1 MKTKWDA
8 LIKKYDVAYQE
19 ELKALLWSVREIK
32 KACENK
38 ATLEEQEANSWRKL
52 SDRKYL
58 SSGDLAFD
66 GEFRSSVA
74 KLRAN
79 LDSAIAEL
87 QKDESELKSRVA
99 ECARLVKKYE
109 FLRGRELLEY
119 AKARELDEA
128 DDLEDW
134 VMNAQPD

>member
-19 ELKALLWSVREIK
+19 ELKALQWSVTEIE
-32 KACENK
+32 KAYENK
-38 ATLEEQEANSWRKL
+38 ATLEQQEADSWRRL

-74 KLRAN
+74 KLKAN
-79 LDSAIAEL
+79 LDYAIAEL
-87 QKDESELKSRVA
+87 KDDEEELKSRVA
-99 ECARLVKKYE
+99 ECARLLKKYE
-109 FLRGRELLEY
+109 FLRDRDLLEY
-119 AKARELDEA
+119 ANARELVEA

-134 VMNAQPD
+134 VMNAKPD

>member
-19 ELKALLWSVREIK
+19 ELKALLWSVTEIE
-32 KACENK
+32 KAYENK
-38 ATLEEQEANSWRKL
+38 ATLEEQEADSWRKL

-74 KLRAN
+74 KLKAN
-79 LDSAIAEL
+79 LDYAIAEL
-87 QKDESELKSRVA
+87 KDDEAELKSRVA
-99 ECARLVKKYE
+99 ACARLLKKYE
-109 FLRGRELLEY
+109 FLRGRDLLEY
-119 AKARELDEA
+119 ANARELDEA
-128 DDLEDW
+128 NDLEDW
-134 VMNAQPD
+134 VMNAARD

>member
-8 LIKKYDVAYQE
+8 LIKKYGVAYQE
-19 ELKALLWSVREIK
+19 ELKALLWSAREIE
-32 KACENK
+32 KAYENK
-38 ATLEEQEANSWRKL
+38 ATLEEQEADSWRKL

-74 KLRAN
+74 KLRVN
-79 LDSAIAEL
+79 LDYAIAEL
-87 QKDESELKSRVA
+87 KEDESELKSRVA

-109 FLRGRELLEY
+109 FLRDRDLLEY
-119 AKARELDEA
+119 ANGRELDEA

-134 VMNAQPD
+134 VMNARPD

>member
-19 ELKALLWSVREIK
+19 ELKALLWSVTEIE
-32 KACENK
+32 KAYENK
-38 ATLEEQEANSWRKL
+38 ATLEQQEADSWRKL

-58 SSGDLAFD
+58 SSGDLVFD

-74 KLRAN
+74 KLKVN
-79 LDSAIAEL
+79 LDYAIAEL
-87 QKDESELKSRVA
+87 KDDEAELKSRVA
-99 ECARLVKKYE
+99 ECARLLKKYE
-109 FLRGRELLEY
+109 FLRDRDLLEY
-119 AKARELDEA
+119 ANARELDEA

-134 VMNAQPD
+134 VMNDRPD

>member
-19 ELKALLWSVREIK
+19 ELKALLWSVTEIE
-32 KACENK
+32 KAYENK
-38 ATLEEQEANSWRKL
+38 AALEEQEADSWRKL

-74 KLRAN
+74 KLKAN
-79 LDSAIAEL
+79 LDYAIAEL
-87 QKDESELKSRVA
+87 KADEAELKSRVA
-99 ECARLVKKYE
+99 ACARLLKKYE
-109 FLRGRELLEY
+109 FLRGRDLLEY
-119 AKARELDEA
+119 ANARELDEA
-128 DDLEDW
+128 NDLEDW
-134 VMNAQPD
+134 VMNAARD

>member
-19 ELKALLWSVREIK
+19 ELKALLWSVTEIE
-32 KACENK
+32 KAYENK
-38 ATLEEQEANSWRKL
+38 AALEEQEAASWRKL

-74 KLRAN
+74 KLKAN
-79 LDSAIAEL
+79 LDYAIAEL
-87 QKDESELKSRVA
+87 KADEAELKSRVA
-99 ECARLVKKYE
+99 ACARLLKKYE
-109 FLRGRELLEY
+109 FLRDRDLLEY
-119 AKARELDEA
+119 ANARELDEA

-134 VMNAQPD
+134 VMNARSD

>member
-19 ELKALLWSVREIK
+19 ELKALFWSVREIE
-32 KACENK
+32 KAYENK
-38 ATLEEQEANSWRKL
+38 ATLEEQEADSWRKL

-74 KLRAN
+74 KLKAN
-79 LDSAIAEL
+79 LDYAIAEL
-87 QKDESELKSRVA
+87 KDDEVELKSRVA
-99 ECARLVKKYE
+99 ECARLLKKYE
-109 FLRGRELLEY
+109 FLRDRDLLEY
-119 AKARELDEA
+119 ANARELDEA
-128 DDLEDW
+128 GDLEDW
-134 VMNAQPD
+134 VMNARSG

>member
-19 ELKALLWSVREIK
+19 ELKALLWSVREIE
-32 KACENK
+32 KAYENK
-38 ATLEEQEANSWRKL
+38 ATLEEQEADSWRKL
-52 SDRKYL
+52 SDRKHL

-74 KLRAN
+74 KLKAN
-79 LDSAIAEL
+79 LDYAIEEL
-87 QKDESELKSRVA
+87 KEDESELKSRVA

-109 FLRGRELLEY
+109 FLRDRDLLEY
-119 AKARELDEA
+119 TNARELDEA

-134 VMNAQPD
+134 VMNATPE

>member
-19 ELKALLWSVREIK
+19 ELKALQWSVTEIE
-32 KACENK
+32 KAYENK
-38 ATLEEQEANSWRKL
+38 ATLEQQEADSWRRL

-74 KLRAN
+74 RLKAN
-79 LDSAIAEL
+79 LDYAIVEL
-87 QKDESELKSRVA
+87 KDDEAELKSRVA
-99 ECARLVKKYE
+99 ECARLLKKYE
-109 FLRGRELLEY
+109 FLRDRDLLEY
-119 AKARELDEA
+119 ANARELDEA

-134 VMNAQPD
+134 VMNARPD

>member
-19 ELKALLWSVREIK
+19 ELKALLWSVRKIE
-32 KACENK
+32 KAYENK
-38 ATLEEQEANSWRKL
+38 ATLEEQEADSWSKL

-79 LDSAIAEL
+79 LDYAIAEL
-87 QKDESELKSRVA
+87 KEDESELKSRVA

-109 FLRGRELLEY
+109 FLRDRDSLEY
-119 AKARELDEA
+119 AKALELDET

-134 VMNAQPD
+134 VMNARPD

>member
-8 LIKKYDVAYQE
+8 LIRKYDVAYQE
-19 ELKALLWSVREIK
+19 ELKALQWSVTEIE
-32 KACENK
+32 KAYENK
-38 ATLEEQEANSWRKL
+38 ATLEQQEADSWRRL

-74 KLRAN
+74 RLKAN
-79 LDSAIAEL
+79 LDYAIVEL
-87 QKDESELKSRVA
+87 KDDEAELKSRVA
-99 ECARLVKKYE
+99 ECARLLKKYE
-109 FLRGRELLEY
+109 FLRDRDLLEY
-119 AKARELDEA
+119 ANARELVEA

-134 VMNAQPD
+134 VMNAKPD

>member
-19 ELKALLWSVREIK
+19 ELKALLWSVTEIE
-32 KACENK
+32 KAYENK
-38 ATLEEQEANSWRKL
+38 AALEEQEADSWRKL

-74 KLRAN
+74 KLKAN
-79 LDSAIAEL
+79 LDYAIAEL
-87 QKDESELKSRVA
+87 KDDEAELKSRVA
-99 ECARLVKKYE
+99 ACARLLKKYE
-109 FLRGRELLEY
+109 FLRGRDLLKY
-119 AKARELDEA
+119 ANARELDEGN
-128 DDLEDW
+128 DLEDW
-134 VMNAQPD
+134 VMNAKRD

>member
-19 ELKALLWSVREIK
+19 ELKALLWSVTEIE
-32 KACENK
+32 KAYENK
-38 ATLEEQEANSWRKL
+38 AALEEQEAASWRKL

-74 KLRAN
+74 KLKAN
-79 LDSAIAEL
+79 LDYAIAEL
-87 QKDESELKSRVA
+87 KDDEAELKSRVA
-99 ECARLVKKYE
+99 ACARLLKKYE
-109 FLRGRELLEY
+109 FLRGRDLLKY
-119 AKARELDEA
+119 ANARELDEGNE
-128 DDLEDW
+128 LEDW
-134 VMNAQPD
+134 VMNAKRE

>member
-19 ELKALLWSVREIK
+19 ELKALLWSVREIE
-32 KACENK
+32 KACESK
-38 ATLEEQEANSWRKL
+38 SKLEEQEADSWRKL

-58 SSGDLAFD
+58 SSDDLAFD
-66 GEFRSSVA
+66 SEFRSSVA
-74 KLRAN
+74 KLKVN
-79 LDSAIAEL
+79 LDHAIAEL
-87 QKDESELKSRVA
+87 KEDESELRSRVA

-109 FLRGRELLEY
+109 FLRDRDLLEY
-119 AKARELDEA
+119 ENARELDEA

-134 VMNAQPD
+134 VMNARPD

>member
-19 ELKALLWSVREIK
+19 ELKALLWSVQQIE
-32 KACENK
+32 KAYENK
-38 ATLEEQEANSWRKL
+38 ATLEAQEADSWNKL

-58 SSGDLAFD
+58 YSGDLASD

-74 KLRAN
+74 KLKAN
-79 LDSAIAEL
+79 LDYAIAEL
-87 QKDESELKSRVA
+87 KDDEAELKSRVA
-99 ECARLVKKYE
+99 ECARLLKKYE
-109 FLRGRELLEY
+109 FLRDRDLLEY
-119 AKARELDEA
+119 ANARELDEA

-134 VMNAQPD
+134 VMNARSD

>member
-19 ELKALLWSVREIK
+19 ELKALQWSVTEIE
-32 KACENK
+32 KAYENK
-38 ATLEEQEANSWRKL
+38 ATLEQQEADSWRRL

-74 KLRAN
+74 RLKAN
-79 LDSAIAEL
+79 LDYAIVEL
-87 QKDESELKSRVA
+87 KDDEAELKSRVA
-99 ECARLVKKYE
+99 ECARLLKKYE
-109 FLRGRELLEY
+109 FLRDRDLLEY
-119 AKARELDEA
+119 ANARELVEA

-134 VMNAQPD
+134 VMNAKPD

>member
-19 ELKALLWSVREIK
+19 ELKALLWSVTEIE
-32 KACENK
+32 KAYENK
-38 ATLEEQEANSWRKL
+38 AALEEQEADSWRKL

-74 KLRAN
+74 KLKAN
-79 LDSAIAEL
+79 LDYAIAEL
-87 QKDESELKSRVA
+87 KDDEAELKSRVA
-99 ECARLVKKYE
+99 ACARLLKKYE
-109 FLRGRELLEY
+109 FLRGRDLLEY
-119 AKARELDEA
+119 ANARELDEA
-128 DDLEDW
+128 NDLEDW
-134 VMNAQPD
+134 VMNAARD

>member
-8 LIKKYDVAYQE
+8 LIRKYDVAYQE
-19 ELKALLWSVREIK
+19 ELKALLWSVREIE
-32 KACENK
+32 KAYENK
-38 ATLEEQEANSWRKL
+38 ETLEEQEADSWRKL

-74 KLRAN
+74 KLKAN
-79 LDSAIAEL
+79 LDYAIAEL
-87 QKDESELKSRVA
+87 KDDEEELKSRVA
-99 ECARLVKKYE
+99 ECARLLKKYE
-109 FLRGRELLEY
+109 FLRDRDLLEY
-119 AKARELDEA
+119 ANARELDEA

-134 VMNAQPD
+134 VMNARPD